1 MSNKPP
7 SPALAGRP
15 GSPQLKKPSMEK
27 IKARMVECRRS
38 FKLNFSNMNMWEI
51 PLKFVHMAKHIGIT
65 LINEINLTKN
75 HFQVLPLDM
84 AETKHMRVLI
94 LKNNRFAEIPRIAFT
109 FNKLQV
115 LDASDNFIK
124 DIDMTLSSLS
134 NIKEIDFTNNLLVGS
149 LPCFWSNMPFL
160 ISINVSKNK
169 LTAIPASIE
178 LAKSLMKLN
187 VSENDL
193 TSLPASLGK
202 LSELVE
208 LDVHMNRMTALPST
222 LGHLKNMQS
231 LECMDNPLTEPGL
244 QLYLQGF
251 FSYMGYLRT
260 QFQEEQL
267 ESKAIERPG
276 AQSVGSYKRYYTK
289 SELNNWPVARTGH
302 SVTQAL
308 NVTYMFG
315 GFINKYG
322 RVDELYGINYLTLIW
337 GRPVTNGDPPSC
349 RDGHAAAFDGT
360 HRLFFFGGR
369 SEEQK
374 LLNDFYYLDLRCMS
388 WVKPLLEGASLHARE
403 GASMVAVGDKIMIFG
418 GRGAKQ
424 RFNDLHILD
433 AKTWTWNPQ
442 TTRGSRPNPR
452 QNAAM
457 VVKDNILY
465 IHGGRSDLIFD
476 DMYVMSTV
484 NFIWIK
490 VNQTGL
496 EPRYGHTAKIMNNKF
511 YIVGGM
517 SKSGAAK
524 TSMFFMGLPPVDN
537 LEEITSQQ
545 AMLLPLVERMQLA
558 YHETHSWIEIDTELS
573 PKPAS
578 SFCFHKDLLL
588 VLQNRDDSEE
598 QVTVE
603 GFADS
608 AVWDVYLETDAAT
621 LKPKVLPPKKS
632 KPPDTKSSR
641 VAELLADETKL
652 RGLPRSYQF
661 LTDADIRLQDHVQK
675 WQKRFEQLYRDR
687 RAWRI
692 VIQNEAGIPKFL
704 SSVIRPSQLKYPEF
718 FYWEGLCDFLP
729 GFLKYEPLENPL
741 DFPKYLPSPST
752 ILQWA
757 KADSFDFAT
766 VMVSLL
772 LGVGYNAMCVCGYA
786 PIDITTCNEKNT
798 KFDISKLAPPPK
810 KIEAI
815 TKLGHHDKHVS
826 LADVPKKYDI
836 IVQPIFNAM
845 YLEKKRM
852 EQNLLRQKFVADF
865 NDTNLEPLIDGQ
877 TDNGDLLI
885 SFLEKNAYLP
895 IKENEINETNPVV
908 HAPLLDPLDTQRL
921 HCWIIIFKGDRE
933 MADTFYLEP
942 TTGIGDISWDLK
954 NINLW
959 EPVLDEA
966 TQYVEDPAIDP
977 TIAFG
982 KKSEEEHEIEQS
994 TPSKKT
1000 KDFIIKKNIYGDIA
1014 SYHWFHG
1021 VSWIPKLEIPVDNY
1035 VKRCPKGCKKTL
1047 YDHCAHIM
1055 FAFYGN
1061 YMRWDGLIERLVYYE
1076 DHNYKDLIECHD
1088 FYERRKDMLKKRVYF
1103 IKQMKVMEVFGPG
1116 TTSGIKIINIIEG
1129 TSRSFEYYPQAR
1141 IDGLQTRE
1149 EVVGRM
1155 VKETFEHKESG
1166 MVYRS
1171 VVYAL
1176 PSLPIANESLPDS
1189 TTQSFDPSLVDRTT
1203 KGSDSVERGSMTQG
1217 SVCRGSVVSKRS
1229 SMQDR
1234 KSTQATPTK
1243 RRTSKSKI
1251 CVKRGKAQPSIAERL
1266 QRLQEKKNNQ
1276 ASSVCCGIVSDQLLP
1291 IVKITQKYG
1300 FRNDVNPSDN
1310 IAKKVFRISLQQ
1322 IRVDYHFVH
1331 GRITNNTKVYEKD
1344 GSYSSM
1350 HVDPFLEKMGGFAQ
1364 IDEYHHLQIAEKES
1378 IQGVREA
1385 EQDVIELLE
1394 QRAREEQC
1402 IVLMT
1407 PFSDIAQMKKDDL
1420 VEEVSKVETD
1430 YLSPHFPVGIKPRQ
1444 HLSRP
1449 QMLIVRENCIR
1460 ALRDKHVA
1468 RAAIIQARYEEE
1480 TSALAKAR
1488 ANYERDREGMTVA
1501 EEEEY
1506 EKSCEQ
1512 AIFRIRILEER
1523 HAYHEEQSLK
1533 RYAEMNEKLKND
1545 ERLADLYTS
1554 ED

>member
-115 LDASDNFIK
+115 
-124 DIDMTLSSLS
+124 
-134 NIKEIDFTNNLLVGS
+134 
-149 LPCFWSNMPFL
+149 
-160 ISINVSKNK
+160 
-169 LTAIPASIE
+169 
-178 LAKSLMKLN
+178 
-187 VSENDL
+187 
-193 TSLPASLGK
+193 
-202 LSELVE
+202 
-208 LDVHMNRMTALPST
+208 
-222 LGHLKNMQS
+222 
-231 LECMDNPLTEPGL
+231 
-244 QLYLQGF
+244 
-251 FSYMGYLRT
+251 
-260 QFQEEQL
+260 
-267 ESKAIERPG
+267 
-276 AQSVGSYKRYYTK
+276 
-289 SELNNWPVARTGH
+289 
-302 SVTQAL
+302 
-308 NVTYMFG
+308 
-315 GFINKYG
+315 
-322 RVDELYGINYLTLIW
+322 DELYGINYLTLIW

-349 RDGHAAAFDGT
+349 RDG
-360 HRLFFFGGR
+360 LFFFGGR

-621 LKPKVLPPKKS
+621 LKPK
-632 KPPDTKSSR
+632 
-641 VAELLADETKL
+641 L

-786 PIDITTCNEKNT
+786 PIDITTCNE
-798 KFDISKLAPPPK
+798 
-810 KIEAI
+810 
-815 TKLGHHDKHVS
+815 VS

-865 NDTNLEPLIDGQ
+865 NDTNLEVI
-877 TDNGDLLI
+877 
-885 SFLEKNAYLP
+885 
-895 IKENEINETNPVV
+895 
-908 HAPLLDPLDTQRL
+908 
-921 HCWIIIFKGDRE
+921 
-933 MADTFYLEP
+933 
-942 TTGIGDISWDLK
+942 LK
-954 NINLW
+954 
-959 EPVLDEA
+959 
-966 TQYVEDPAIDP
+966 
-977 TIAFG
+977 
-982 KKSEEEHEIEQS
+982 
-994 TPSKKT
+994 
-1000 KDFIIKKNIYGDIA
+1000 
-1014 SYHWFHG
+1014 
-1021 VSWIPKLEIPVDNY
+1021 
-1035 VKRCPKGCKKTL
+1035 
-1047 YDHCAHIM
+1047 
-1055 FAFYGN
+1055 
-1061 YMRWDGLIERLVYYE
+1061 
-1076 DHNYKDLIECHD
+1076 
-1088 FYERRKDMLKKRVYF
+1088 
-1103 IKQMKVMEVFGPG
+1103 
-1116 TTSGIKIINIIEG
+1116 TS
-1129 TSRSFEYYPQAR
+1129 
-1141 IDGLQTRE
+1141 
-1149 EVVGRM
+1149 
-1155 VKETFEHKESG
+1155 
-1166 MVYRS
+1166 
-1171 VVYAL
+1171 
-1176 PSLPIANESLPDS
+1176 
-1189 TTQSFDPSLVDRTT
+1189 
-1203 KGSDSVERGSMTQG
+1203 
-1217 SVCRGSVVSKRS
+1217 
-1229 SMQDR
+1229 
-1234 KSTQATPTK
+1234 
-1243 RRTSKSKI
+1243 
-1251 CVKRGKAQPSIAERL
+1251 
-1266 QRLQEKKNNQ
+1266 
-1276 ASSVCCGIVSDQLLP
+1276 
-1291 IVKITQKYG
+1291 
-1300 FRNDVNPSDN
+1300 
-1310 IAKKVFRISLQQ
+1310 
-1322 IRVDYHFVH
+1322 
-1331 GRITNNTKVYEKD
+1331 
-1344 GSYSSM
+1344 
-1350 HVDPFLEKMGGFAQ
+1350 
-1364 IDEYHHLQIAEKES
+1364 
-1378 IQGVREA
+1378 
-1385 EQDVIELLE
+1385 
-1394 QRAREEQC
+1394 
-1402 IVLMT
+1402 
-1407 PFSDIAQMKKDDL
+1407 
-1420 VEEVSKVETD
+1420 
-1430 YLSPHFPVGIKPRQ
+1430 
-1444 HLSRP
+1444 
-1449 QMLIVRENCIR
+1449 
-1460 ALRDKHVA
+1460 
-1468 RAAIIQARYEEE
+1468 
-1480 TSALAKAR
+1480 
-1488 ANYERDREGMTVA
+1488 
-1501 EEEEY
+1501 
-1506 EKSCEQ
+1506 
-1512 AIFRIRILEER
+1512 
-1523 HAYHEEQSLK
+1523 
-1533 RYAEMNEKLKND
+1533 
-1545 ERLADLYTS
+1545 
-1554 ED
+1554 

>member
-1 MSNKPP
+1 MP
-7 SPALAGRP
+7 SFDLIQCAH
-15 GSPQLKKPSMEK
+15 
-27 IKARMVECRRS
+27 C
-38 FKLNFSNMNMWEI
+38 SNMNMWEI

-641 VAELLADETKL
+641 VAELLADETKSRFFKSLSTLGREYDSTHLVFCLACVKL

-942 TTGIGDISWDLK
+942 TTGRKYALDKSPYQGVEFAWNHTNLWANMQISSTRKGIGDISWDLK

-1021 VSWIPKLEIPVDNY
+1021 VSWIPKLEIP
-1035 VKRCPKGCKKTL
+1035 
-1047 YDHCAHIM
+1047 
-1055 FAFYGN
+1055 
-1061 YMRWDGLIERLVYYE
+1061 
-1076 DHNYKDLIECHD
+1076 
-1088 FYERRKDMLKKRVYF
+1088 
-1103 IKQMKVMEVFGPG
+1103 VMEVFGPG

-1251 CVKRGKAQPSIAERL
+1251 W
-1266 QRLQEKKNNQ
+1266 
-1276 ASSVCCGIVSDQLLP
+1276 
-1291 IVKITQKYG
+1291 
-1300 FRNDVNPSDN
+1300 
-1310 IAKKVFRISLQQ
+1310 ISLQQ